1 MENTFWTNFD
11 NKFYRIKDDT
21 LLEKLSKSDGTV
33 DYNSGKITVSI
44 SDELLKQINEK
55 FNSKFDIE
63 NFS

>member
-1 MENTFWTNFD
+1 MENTFWTKFD

-21 LLEKLSKSDGTV
+21 LLETLSNTDGTV
-33 DYNSGKITVSI
+33 NYNSGKITVSI